1 MKKVE
6 KTCKS
11 ALRPLVPTFF
21 RPRKSRVCPART
33 HDSLT
38 LSMPL
43 RIIADN
49 LYFYFS
55 KQTETIDP
63 KGIPTKSK
71 HYIL

>member
-1 MKKVE
+1 MG
-6 KTCKS
+6 
-11 ALRPLVPTFF
+11 
-21 RPRKSRVCPART
+21 VCPTMT
-33 HDSLT
+33 HDSLAI
-38 LSMPL
+38 SMPL
-43 RIIADN
+43 SIIADN